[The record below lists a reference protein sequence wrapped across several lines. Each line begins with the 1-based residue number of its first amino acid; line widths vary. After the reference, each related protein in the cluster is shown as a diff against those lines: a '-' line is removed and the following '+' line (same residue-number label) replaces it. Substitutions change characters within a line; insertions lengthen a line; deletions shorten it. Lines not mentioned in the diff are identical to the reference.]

1 MQGISNIGNFPQ
13 NLLQFVQNYRSSFWM
28 DFNIR
33 RGICSIHN
41 DTLVNSYDFFIVSTG
56 SNTQVTFAEKPQMK
70 ETF

>member
-1 MQGISNIGNFPQ
+1 MQGISNIGNFLQ

-28 DFNIR
+28 DFYIR

-41 DTLVNSYDFFIVSTG
+41 DTLVNSDDFFIVSTG